1 MGLTNRSI
9 PWENLQM
16 LPLLLEPWLEGHC
29 HCWHMEKPPSRS
41 QGPGR
46 NMGCP
51 EGQAEQT
58 PGDTIV
64 PGGLDMVLGTVLT
77 MPEDL
82 APWGIASC
90 S

>member
-16 LPLLLEPWLEGHC
+16 LPVAGRALPLLGHG
-29 HCWHMEKPPSRS
+29 EAPKQKPGAGRS
-41 QGPGR
+41 L
-46 NMGCP
+46 GCP

-64 PGGLDMVLGTVLT
+64 PGGLEMVLGTVLT

-82 APWGIASC
+82 APWGVASC